1 MKEKRYAIVMETE
14 PFYARRMDEF
24 GGKCRVITDKDLTL
38 KESQRKMLDYFN
50 RCFDTDLQN
59 WGVAVRKTS
68 GKIEQAYPTKKD
80 GTRRFDWDYK
90 SYRSIDMDSFEYEE
104 LVESLNIG

>member
-1 MKEKRYAIVMETE
+1 MKEKRYAIVMSTE
-14 PFYARRMDEF
+14 PFFAHKMSEF
-24 GGKCRVITDKDLTL
+24 DGKCEKIVNEGLTL
-38 KESQRKMLDYFN
+38 KESQKKMLDYFN
-50 RCFDTDLQN
+50 WCFDTDLQN

-80 GTRRFDWDYK
+80 GTRRFDWDHK

-104 LVESLNIG
+104 LIESLNIG